1 MVRIRT
7 WWYRSHTAWLHAVR
21 EWRHGKMFKNQSQ
34 KINLGQKK
42 KKITNFGFRLLKTML
57 KHKIKSIHICVCKIA
72 WAPNFAKP
80 NPKITHINL
89 HINCAKRIF
98 ATRLV
103 QIYTSTAIVHFVF
116 LFFFCVSQW
125 CKKKVDAGCSVC
137 EERRT
142 I

>member
-7 WWYRSHTAWLHAVR
+7 WWCRSHTAWLHAVR

-34 KINLGQKK
+34 KINLGPKK
-42 KKITNFGFRLLKTML
+42 KKFTNFGFRLLKTML
-57 KHKIKSIHICVCKIA
+57 KHAIKSIHICVCKIA

-89 HINCAKRIF
+89 YINCAKTHIHKHCDYAF
-98 ATRLV
+98 CFFILF
-103 QIYTSTAIVHFVF
+103 FVF
-116 LFFFCVSQW
+116 PNDVRKEW
-125 CKKKVDAGCSVC
+125 IVVVVC
-137 EERRT
+137 EEKWT

>member
-7 WWYRSHTAWLHAVR
+7 WWCRSHRAWLHAVR

-42 KKITNFGFRLLKTML
+42 KITNFGFRLLKTML
-57 KHKIKSIHICVCKIA
+57 KHTIKSIHICKCKIA

-80 NPKITHINL
+80 NSKITHINL
-89 HINCAKRIF
+89 HINCAKHIF
-98 ATRLV
+98 AIRLV
-103 QIYTSTAIVHFVF
+103 QIYTSTAVVHFVF
-116 LFFFCVSQW
+116 FILFVFPNDVGKEW
-125 CKKKVDAGCSVC
+125 MVIVVC
-137 EERRT
+137 EEKWT